1 MESGRGVGV
10 APGDGDAEFPRAKG
24 LLRTRDG
31 PLGAGALMLLWQMR
45 RVYLVVSMSRI
56 VWRLRVGF
64 GSRGGRA
71 CRHAK
76 AADDYKLCTMMQQ
89 CAVQRESSRT

>member
-1 MESGRGVGV
+1 MDSGRGV

-56 VWRLRVGF
+56 MWRLRVGSRF
-64 GSRGGRA
+64 GGA

-89 CAVQRESSRT
+89 CAVQRESSRM